1 MPLLILLLIVL
12 IIAFLIYKQK
22 PQEQLPMVDVH
33 IPLPASTTTLQ
44 NKNVLYVDVRTPEE
58 FAAGSVR
65 GAVNI
70 PVDEIVRRLAE
81 FQNKE
86 KIVVFCRS
94 GNRSSQAKS
103 ILDKAGIQNVVDGGS
118 WQEVAKNS
126 Q

>member
-1 MPLLILLLIVL
+1 
-12 IIAFLIYKQK
+12 
-22 PQEQLPMVDVH
+22 MVDVH